1 MPARDRW
8 HQRDQRL
15 RRQTG
20 HIQKLQQRL
29 QLGHPAVGRTDAERT
44 ALRRQERD
52 NVGRGEVLDPAVL
65 GHTLPQDRAGQLHV
79 THDRGLGQ
87 TSIRNKPPTV
97 TLLPAP
103 RPATPVRVT
112 RQAPL
117 RISDSPAADP
127 NLARPARIAFR
138 LAELR
143 DHAPIHPAGRNV
155 PAVHPSAQ
163 IACNCTSL
171 VMATAL
177 SRGHPPAAPGR
188 PRRRG
193 SPSVHR
199 PQSPKW
205 TIRINRAGGR
215 RRVSAGERLS
225 TGEAP
230 GRGPVNRLAGH
241 PGAWCLPRLRSRT

>member
-1 MPARDRW
+1 VPARDRW

-52 NVGRGEVLDPAVL
+52 NVGRGEVLDPARPRSHAAAGPSGPASRNARPWPRPNL
-65 GHTLPQDRAGQLHV
+65 DPQQATDGNA
-79 THDRGLGQ
+79 
-87 TSIRNKPPTV
+87 
-97 TLLPAP
+97 LPAP

-117 RISDSPAADP
+117 RISDSRAADP

-138 LAELR
+138 LAARDAELR

-163 IACNCTSL
+163 IACNRQHVL
-171 VMATAL
+171 DGL
-177 SRGHPPAAPGR
+177 RGVAPPHQPRSVFAARVPAPAAGD
-188 PRRRG
+188 RRRD
-193 SPSVHR
+193 R
-199 PQSPKW
+199 EQ
-205 TIRINRAGGR
+205 
-215 RRVSAGERLS
+215 
-225 TGEAP
+225 P
-230 GRGPVNRLAGH
+230 GPRLAG
-241 PGAWCLPRLRSRT
+241 